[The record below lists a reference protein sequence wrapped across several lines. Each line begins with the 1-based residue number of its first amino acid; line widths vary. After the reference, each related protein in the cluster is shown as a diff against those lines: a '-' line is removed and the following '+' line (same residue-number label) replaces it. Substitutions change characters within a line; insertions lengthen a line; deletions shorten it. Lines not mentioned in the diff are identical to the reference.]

1 MIPLN
6 EAVAKEH
13 CEIFNFYFGFFF
25 FKFHFYFQN
34 VNWSS
39 NMQSS
44 SRYLA

>member
-13 CEIFNFYFGFFF
+13 CAIFIYFILLFYSISIP
-25 FKFHFYFQN
+25 KIP
-34 VNWSS
+34 NWSS